1 MEKSMAKARPEE
13 IDYEKYVI
21 KKSVEE
27 YWRAEEKVQLVVTG
41 NTRTCQCIELQST
54 FVLISSCT
62 FSESDFFAPFFLS

>member
-1 MEKSMAKARPEE
+1 MGVIVWGVLNDLSSMEKSMAKARPEE

-41 NTRTCQCIELQST
+41 M
-54 FVLISSCT
+54 SC
-62 FSESDFFAPFFLS
+62 